1 MVGFRAMRFSPMRAK
16 DKQMRAEDDARRK
29 GESGVR
35 QNYNNQAV
43 DDANAQGYANW
54 AARDYESKYGD
65 TGNAGTS
72 FGGDINSSQ
81 YTGNKKAKRLFSDL
95 DTNSQTHSLISA

>member
-1 MVGFRAMRFSPMRAK
+1 MGRLMQTMR
-16 DKQMRAEDDARRK
+16 KQEATKK

-35 QNYNNQAV
+35 QNYSDKEL